1 LVCYD
6 PPRVR
11 ILMDYRPALR
21 QRTGVGEYV
30 HGLATALARHL
41 GPDDSLRLFS
51 SSWKDRLPAASI
63 PGTTSTDLRIPVQLL
78 NLAWHRLE
86 WPPVQWL
93 AGPADVVHSMHPL
106 MIPGPGARFITI
118 HDLYFLDR
126 PDHTKA
132 EIRRDYPG
140 LTAGHAHRADG
151 IIVNSEYTGRQVCER
166 LGVEKGKVTVCSPG
180 NPGWPRRVEPAARG
194 PILFVGT
201 LEPRKNLHRLTEAY
215 ALLLDRR
222 PDIPDLVL
230 AGALDAPARDLFT
243 GPVSLAGAIDRIRL
257 TGYVSDDERQRLY
270 REASMLVLPSLDE
283 GFGIPALEAMT
294 VGLPVVASNR
304 GALPEV
310 VGAAGVLVEPD
321 DAEALAAAME
331 RVLDDAAFSRQMS
344 DAGITRAA
352 QFTWDSSAGRL
363 YAAYRAADRRR
374 GAA

>member
-6 PPRVR
+6 SPRVR

-30 HGLATALARHL
+30 HGLATALAQRL
-41 GPDDSLRLFS
+41 SPDDSLRLFS
-51 SSWKDRLPAASI
+51 SSWKDRLPATAV
-63 PGTTSTDLRIPVQLL
+63 PGTRQSDLRIPVQLL

-93 AGPADVVHSMHPL
+93 AGEADIVHSMHPL
-106 MIPGPGARFITI
+106 MIPGRGARFITI
-118 HDLYFLDR
+118 HDLYFLDQ
-126 PDHTKA
+126 PEHTKG

-140 LTAGHAHRADG
+140 LTAGHASRADG
-151 IIVNSEYTGRQVCER
+151 IIVNSEYTGRQVSER
-166 LGVEKGKVTVCSPG
+166 LGVDKGKITVCSPG
-180 NPGWPRRVEPAARG
+180 NPGWPRRAEPAARG

-222 PDIPDLVL
+222 PDLPDLVL
-230 AGALDAPARDLFT
+230 AGALDAHARDLFT

-257 TGYVSDDERQRLY
+257 TGYVSDDERLRLY

-294 VGLPVVASNR
+294 IGLPVVASNR

-310 VGAAGVLVEPD
+310 VGSAGVLVEPD
-321 DAEALAAAME
+321 DAEALAAAIE
-331 RVLDDAAFSRQMS
+331 RVLDDAAFSRELS
-344 DAGITRAA
+344 EAGIRRAA
-352 QFTWDSSAGRL
+352 QFTWDSSAERL

-374 GAA
+374 GAV

>member
-1 LVCYD
+1 MCYD
-6 PPRVR
+6 SPRVR

-30 HGLATALARHL
+30 HGLATALAQHL

-51 SSWKDRLPAASI
+51 SSWKDRLPATAV
-63 PGTTSTDLRIPVQLL
+63 PGTRQTDLRIPVQLL

-93 AGPADVVHSMHPL
+93 AGQADIVHSMHPL
-106 MIPGPGARFITI
+106 MIPGRGARFITI

-126 PDHTKA
+126 PEHTRG

-140 LTAGHAHRADG
+140 LTAGHASRADG
-151 IIVNSEYTGRQVCER
+151 IIVNSEYTGRQVSER
-166 LGVEKGKVTVCSPG
+166 LGVEKGKITVCSPG
-180 NPGWPRRVEPAARG
+180 NPGWPRRAEPTTRG

-215 ALLLDRR
+215 ALLLNRR
-222 PDIPDLVL
+222 PDLPDLVL

-257 TGYVSDDERQRLY
+257 TGYVTDDERQRLY

-294 VGLPVVASNR
+294 IGLPVVASNR

-310 VGAAGVLVEPD
+310 VGSAGILVEPD
-321 DAEALAAAME
+321 DAEGLAAAIE
-331 RVLDDAAFSRQMS
+331 RVLDDAAFSREMS
-344 DAGITRAA
+344 EAGVRRAA
-352 QFTWDSSAGRL
+352 QFTWDSSAERL